1 MPYVLGAG
9 LFDTKIAAA
18 TVKTATNFNDA
29 LREKVIRK
37 FIESYEKGI
46 TPNPCSEAKLLTLVL
61 TKKIT
66 LRAFVQFRNSTSH
79 ARANSEEN
87 YMINSQ

>member
-1 MPYVLGAG
+1 MPFVLGAG

-18 TVKTATNFNDA
+18 IVKTATNFNDA
-29 LREKVIRK
+29 FREKVIRK

-61 TKKIT
+61 TKKLLYALLIS
-66 LRAFVQFRNSTSH
+66 FVTVPLMLVPIVRKTT
-79 ARANSEEN
+79 
-87 YMINSQ
+87 